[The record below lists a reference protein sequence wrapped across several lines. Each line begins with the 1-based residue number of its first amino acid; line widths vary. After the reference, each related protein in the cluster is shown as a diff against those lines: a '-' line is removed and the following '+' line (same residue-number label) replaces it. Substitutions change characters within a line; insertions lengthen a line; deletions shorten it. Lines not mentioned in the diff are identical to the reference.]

1 MPNIKDDLR
10 KAAQGDLLP
19 WVAQIATAERF
30 GVSVAAVE
38 EAALEEGLLPARY
51 QRNRNTLSTADQLK
65 LFRSVVGVVGCG
77 GLGGYVVEELARLGA
92 GTLIAIDPDVFEEHN
107 LNRQVL
113 ATIEQLGKPKAEVA
127 AARVAA
133 INPAVTVKT
142 HVARFSK
149 ENGTALFHGAHVA
162 VDALDNIATRLELA
176 SVCGQLSIPLVHG
189 SIGGMYGQLTT
200 QLPGE
205 TTLERIYGRCREA
218 TGVEKELGNP
228 SFTPAIVA
236 SLQVAEV
243 TKLLLGKG
251 KPLSGAMLFINLL
264 EMDIQKVTLCS

>member
-1 MPNIKDDLR
+1 MSDLINDL
-10 KAAQGDLLP
+10 KQAAEGDLLP
-19 WVAQIATAERF
+19 WGAQMELARRH
-30 GVSVAAVE
+30 GVSVATVE
-38 EAALEEGLLPARY
+38 EAALQSALLPARY

-65 LFRSVVGVVGCG
+65 LFRSVVGIVGCG
-77 GLGGYVVEELARLGA
+77 GLGGYVVEELARLGV
-92 GTLIAIDPDVFEEHN
+92 GTLITIDPDVFEEHN

-113 ATIEQLGKPKAEVA
+113 ATIELLGKPKAEVA
-127 AARVAA
+127 ATRVAA

-149 ENGTALFHGAHVA
+149 ENGAALFHGVHVA
-162 VDALDNIATRLELA
+162 VDALDSIATRLELA
-176 SVCGQLSIPLVHG
+176 SVCAQLSIPLVHG
-189 SIGGMYGQLTT
+189 SIAGMYGQLIT

-205 TTLERIYGRCREA
+205 TTLERIYGRCRET

-236 SLQVAEV
+236 SLQVAEAA
-243 TKLLLGKG
+243 KLLLGKG

-264 EMDIQKVTLCS
+264 EMDIQKVTLC